1 MKVILSQVSRH
12 RAAAGGGRTVIKHSA
27 VEDSKGNGV
36 VERVVKSIEDQ
47 TRVAKSA
54 TEMWIGAK
62 IEPEHAVMIW
72 LIEYVS
78 MLFHR
83 YKVGR
88 YGRTAFK
95 RNRNKSSKLIGL
107 EFGECVKRRR
117 RLVGSNLAKLAV
129 LWDVGVYL
137 GVKGSVDRRDHHWEW
152 RRRVANED
160 GEAATSRVE
169 VEDCGNREDEGVA
182 LRPRGREEGGR
193 GREAWR
199 GCPRSSCSRKRR
211 PSRRS

>member
-1 MKVILSQVSRH
+1 MKVTLSQVSRH

-54 TEMWIGAK
+54 MEMRVGAK
-62 IEPEHAVMIW
+62 IEPEHAVMTW
-72 LIEYVS
+72 LGKYVS
-78 MLFHR
+78 LLFHR

-88 YGRTAFK
+88 YGRTASK
-95 RNRNKSSKLIGL
+95 RNKNKSSKLMGL

-117 RLVGSNLAKLAV
+117 RLVGSSLAKLTV

-137 GVKGSVDRRDHHWEW
+137 GVNGSVVRRDYHWEW

-160 GEAATSRVE
+160 GEAATRKVQ
-169 VEDCGNREDEGVA
+169 VED
-182 LRPRGREEGGR
+182 
-193 GREAWR
+193 
-199 GCPRSSCSRKRR
+199 
-211 PSRRS
+211 